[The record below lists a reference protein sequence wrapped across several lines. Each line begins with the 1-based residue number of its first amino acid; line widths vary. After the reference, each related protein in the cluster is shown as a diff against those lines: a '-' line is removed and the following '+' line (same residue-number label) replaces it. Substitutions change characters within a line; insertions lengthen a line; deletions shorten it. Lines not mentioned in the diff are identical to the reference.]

1 MINVFKIAISGLL
14 GNKTRTGL
22 TMLGV
27 IIGISSI
34 VIIMGAGDGLKG
46 LVLGQIEEFGTNII
60 ETEIKVPITKA
71 GKGEA
76 YSETQGGISLATG
89 VMITTLTTDDMDD
102 INSLENIETSYAGM
116 MGQEQ
121 VSYGGELRKAML
133 YGVSSTYLDIDKSEI
148 DYGRFFDEYEEMRLS
163 NVVVLGS
170 EIKEELFGDSNPIGK
185 NIKIRKRNFKI
196 IGVMKDRGSFSIL
209 NFDDYI
215 YVPLK
220 TLQKRV
226 LGINHVSYMIHKV
239 IDMDY
244 ADQTAEDI
252 RGILRENH
260 NISSP
265 IKDDFRVVTMDE
277 MLDMLDTVTGV
288 ITLLLLAI
296 VAISLLVGG
305 VGIMNTMLV
314 VISERTKEIGL
325 RKAVGAT
332 NKNILLQFLVESIII
347 TFVGAILGVI
357 FGFFISYIIS
367 IIADFYFDLNW
378 GFSVNIV
385 SIFIAFVFSFVLG
398 LIFGVYPAKRASKM
412 NPIDALRKE

>member
-1 MINVFKIAISGLL
+1 MLNVFKVAINGLL
-14 GNKTRTGL
+14 SNKTRTGL

-27 IIGISSI
+27 IIGISAV

-46 LVLGQIEEFGTNII
+46 LILGQIEGFGTNII
-60 ETEIKVPITKA
+60 ETEIKVPISKA

-76 YSETQGGISLATG
+76 YSETQGGISLAMG
-89 VMITTLTTDDMDD
+89 VIITTLTTDDMKD
-102 INSLENIETSYAGM
+102 INDLDNIKTSYAGM

-121 VSYGGELRKAML
+121 VSYSSELRKAML
-133 YGVSSTYLDIDKSEI
+133 YGVSSTYLDIDESEI
-148 DYGRFFDEYEEMRLS
+148 DYGRFFDKYEEKSLS

-185 NIKIRKRNFKI
+185 NIKIRKRNFKV
-196 IGVMKDRGSFSIL
+196 IGVMKERGSFSVL

-226 LGINHVSYMIHKV
+226 LGINYVSYMIHKV

-244 ADQTAEDI
+244 ADQTADDI

-260 NISSP
+260 NISDP
-265 IKDDFRVVTMDE
+265 VKDDFRVVTMDE
-277 MLDMLDTVTGV
+277 MLDMLDTVTSV

-332 NKNILLQFLVESIII
+332 NSNILRQFLVESIII
-347 TFVGAILGVI
+347 TFIGAVLGVLL
-357 FGFFISYIIS
+357 GLLISYIIS
-367 IIADFYFDLNW
+367 VIASFYFDLNW
-378 GFSVNIV
+378 GFSINTTSVV
-385 SIFIAFVFSFVLG
+385 IAFTFSLILG